1 MHTPIFNFNVGTA
14 NNPDIATSVIQ
25 LFDAAIK
32 VVTVSLVDRRVR
44 ESRLII
50 WGALSRKITPT
61 KQTQS
66 LLGSVLT
73 KPVPESIH
81 ADWLCQRGSKRT
93 LGLLVTLSSPSAVQK
108 ILERADSIQRR
119 TNLIVQKPGLK
130 EMRAA
135 LVEIFR
141 PSGKNFVRQRQE
153 PRANRASAGRKD
165 LANEKPSSK
174 PPIDDAEKW
183 LQRPKGP
190 LHGTPAHGLTAVVHK
205 SAWNQ
210 NVVASTRYR
219 AGQQPSAQDLV
230 ITNERH
236 FVEQSFAVLRM
247 IRCTS
252 SRIIRMDFQMLYG
265 AYVRPLLE
273 YANPVV
279 YSGRT
284 KDVILIERVQRAATK
299 MVAGLKSMDYET
311 RLAVLD
317 LFPLEYRRLRGD
329 LILTYAL
336 FEQGLANRFFTVD
349 PANTRRGHG
358 RRTTSSISP
367 TGDIEEAK
375 CTSMIRKRDSADI
388 FIIGRSK
395 VEARKGCILVC
406 RKIQWYRLWSYDPR
420 ATCVLKREP
429 MHTNIAKIYYLKKNI
444 RGIRSPRPQRFH
456 CLWVSWMFR
465 TDVNKENKLF
475 VKLRLLI
482 GGVSSSSRNSPNDY
496 IWQKVESLI
505 EKMVSEENGIPV
517 RNVKSLMS
525 TIPSTFTGSDIVQW
539 LMQHVGASDVAE
551 AVNLGS
557 RIASMGYIFCIDDHT
572 LTVKNDNHTYYR
584 FQTPFLYPSRCMEA
598 DTVDYAVY
606 LCKRTMQNKQRL
618 ELTGFE
624 AERLASL
631 QNLYCHRWE
640 FVYIQAEAEAKVDK
654 KRDKLERLV
663 LDSQERAYWDVHR
676 PPPGCVNTTD
686 IDMRKLCRAKRPK
699 KIPCRPVNFPI
710 PSGPDG
716 RLLFSSLEG
725 IPLQDAV
732 AKLNAAFR
740 TRIKTTKAA
749 ESLQNYCDQ
758 YSEFDLLLSAS
769 AITPSTATVGQ
780 PSATASA
787 TQLFAAGPNRAASP
801 HNNTIAGR
809 SASDKGIGGG
819 RIGASGFVGFVSS
832 GSTNFLRT
840 VGSSNNTAGHSV
852 AAGASLGGS
861 GGGTTHGSLG
871 HMIGASQNL
880 SHETVHESASA
891 LNPWISDNP
900 EYWNTEARPKYLPI
914 RRVKR
919 WSFSI
924 HELLKDPI
932 GLEEFQRW
940 LEKEFSAENL
950 RFWQACQELKG
961 APLRELRQRV
971 LNIYNQYLAPNAVD
985 PLNVDSRIADSIRRQ
1000 LSNTSPDVNLDRY
1013 CFEEA
1018 ESHIFHL
1025 MKSDSYYRFLRSDYY
1040 RELFSGVKK
1049 KSKKHRSGVGLA
1061 GGAIGVQAVGVG
1073 LD

>member
-1 MHTPIFNFNVGTA
+1 MVNHLNLMA
-14 NNPDIATSVIQ
+14 CR
-25 LFDAAIK
+25 
-32 VVTVSLVDRRVR
+32 TVSD
-44 ESRLII
+44 
-50 WGALSRKITPT
+50 
-61 KQTQS
+61 
-66 LLGSVLT
+66 
-73 KPVPESIH
+73 
-81 ADWLCQRGSKRT
+81 
-93 LGLLVTLSSPSAVQK
+93 
-108 ILERADSIQRR
+108 
-119 TNLIVQKPGLK
+119 
-130 EMRAA
+130 
-135 LVEIFR
+135 
-141 PSGKNFVRQRQE
+141 
-153 PRANRASAGRKD
+153 
-165 LANEKPSSK
+165 
-174 PPIDDAEKW
+174 
-183 LQRPKGP
+183 
-190 LHGTPAHGLTAVVHK
+190 
-205 SAWNQ
+205 
-210 NVVASTRYR
+210 ASTRSKTSGSLYPASECGSFPR
-219 AGQQPSAQDLV
+219 RDPS
-230 ITNERH
+230 
-236 FVEQSFAVLRM
+236 
-247 IRCTS
+247 S
-252 SRIIRMDFQMLYG
+252 SSSSKL
-265 AYVRPLLE
+265 PE
-273 YANPVV
+273 EKH
-279 YSGRT
+279 SGNS
-284 KDVILIERVQRAATK
+284 KSPATK
-299 MVAGLKSMDYET
+299 ISLSVGQLDVSDRCKQGKQ
-311 RLAVLD
+311 AVC
-317 LFPLEYRRLRGD
+317 E
-329 LILTYAL
+329 
-336 FEQGLANRFFTVD
+336 
-349 PANTRRGHG
+349 
-358 RRTTSSISP
+358 
-367 TGDIEEAK
+367 
-375 CTSMIRKRDSADI
+375 
-388 FIIGRSK
+388 
-395 VEARKGCILVC
+395 
-406 RKIQWYRLWSYDPR
+406 
-420 ATCVLKREP
+420 
-429 MHTNIAKIYYLKKNI
+429 
-444 RGIRSPRPQRFH
+444 
-456 CLWVSWMFR
+456 
-465 TDVNKENKLF
+465 
-475 VKLRLLI
+475 

-1061 GGAIGVQAVGVG
+1061 GGAIGVQAVGAGVGVG